1 MADLQGFMLHAIN
14 PELIGHNIDYNSI
27 PEMREAFDI
36 FDKDK
41 NGKISTKELG
51 TVMRSLGQN
60 PTQKE
65 IDDMIKGA
73 DKDGN
78 VHEKI

>member
-1 MADLQGFMLHAIN
+1 MADLQGFILHAFN
-14 PELIGHNIDYNSI
+14 PELIGHDIDYYYTV
-27 PEMREAFDI
+27 PEMREAFNI
-36 FDKDK
+36 FDKDN
-41 NGKISTKELG
+41 NGRINTQELG

-73 DKDGN
+73 DKDGT
-78 VHEKI
+78 VKY